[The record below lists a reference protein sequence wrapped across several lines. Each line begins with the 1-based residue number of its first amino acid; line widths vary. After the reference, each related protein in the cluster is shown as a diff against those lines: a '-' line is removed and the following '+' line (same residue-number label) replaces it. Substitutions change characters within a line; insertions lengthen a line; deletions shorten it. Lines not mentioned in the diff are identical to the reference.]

1 MSDRKRLLEEL
12 RVIDLRAE
20 LEKRNLD
27 KTGIRSV
34 LLQRLT
40 KHLEEEGHD
49 PTTYRFELG
58 SIESKTPSKKSRRI
72 ESSAEADSE
81 DTPAMEDMIV
91 QDTAGE
97 EEDTE
102 QSADTNQGSKVSHE
116 EKVTLEENMEVD
128 DIGKVS
134 RKRENKDDSE
144 ATQAKKPCMDKE
156 NKNEDDHK
164 IENNTDA
171 EDSINLDLGEDE
183 LLNEETDNPAKH
195 KKDEPVHVDA
205 ERTTSD
211 ESAVNNTSA
220 AADVAPAENLQ
231 QVNTEAA
238 ATSND
243 SEKNEKDQ
251 KDDKAK
257 DNESE
262 KKDKRDDNK
271 EGGARNLWVSGLSGD
286 TRAKDLK
293 QLCSKHGKVIG
304 AKVVTNARTPGSR
317 CYGYVTMASAQDAEN
332 CIKNLHRTELH
343 GRMISVEKAKSESE
357 SASRRQPPIRPERR
371 LSKDPKEDPK
381 ENEENKEAGEKSGEV
396 KIKKEGDVSGAEST
410 RSTSRTREKSHRS
423 DKDRT
428 RRSTRSRERRRS
440 PREVLSFSKI
450 WKERDV
456 ARARERSRAAREE
469 ERRRRAAEDALRERE
484 RRQRQ
489 EKHRLALER
498 EKLRAEREKI
508 EREKNELLRLERERH
523 RLEREKLELERLELK
538 RAQLRL
544 EEERRKRGYES
555 SAPYR
560 KPATSPPPEPAYERD
575 QRHKRPPPPP
585 MTNILRSNKPKHQ
598 FEAPPPPRFD
608 MAPGYD
614 RGSDK
619 RDRER
624 DYKRDYPRHV
634 SSGSMKYPSNGS
646 ANDDTRQPTVPGTRL
661 KEPSRSYDSR
671 DNRSYRPSPP
681 GKPEPRSWNPSN
693 RYPETAP
700 PTKGGGA
707 GGSSEQWS
715 GEARYGGTYETR
727 YPAAYQPPPPGA
739 PYPDRYA
746 PAARDFA
753 RKY

>member
-1 MSDRKRLLEEL
+1 MSDRKRLISDL

-27 KTGIRSV
+27 KSGVRGV
-34 LLQRLT
+34 LVQRLS
-40 KHLEEEGHD
+40 KYLEENGED
-49 PTTYRFELG
+49 PATFTFELATN
-58 SIESKTPSKKSRRI
+58 EVKTPSKKTRRT
-72 ESSAEADSE
+72 ESAVETVE
-81 DTPAMEDMIV
+81 EETPIMEDMIV

-102 QSADTNQGSKVSHE
+102 QSENNQKKKAAKESPKKTDE
-116 EKVTLEENMEVD
+116 MEVD
-128 DIGKVS
+128 DDEKVN
-134 RKRENKDDSE
+134 RKRESKDE
-144 ATQAKKPCMDKE
+144 AEASQAKKPCLEKDVR
-156 NKNEDDHK
+156 NEEEHK
-164 IENNTDA
+164 AENNTDA

-183 LLNEETDNPAKH
+183 LLNEETDISAKN
-195 KKDEPVHVDA
+195 KKDDAAHVDP
-205 ERTTSD
+205 
-211 ESAVNNTSA
+211 A
-220 AADVAPAENLQ
+220 AAASVEPSQTSEPADSSEC
-231 QVNTEAA
+231 QVITEAA
-238 ATSND
+238 ATSNESD
-243 SEKNEKDQ
+243 KVDRED
-251 KDDKAK
+251 KDDKEK
-257 DNESE
+257 DGDVD
-262 KKDKRDDNK
+262 KKEKRDENK

-317 CYGYVTMASAQDAEN
+317 CYGYVTMASSQDAEN

-357 SASRRQPPIRPERR
+357 SAARRQPSLRPDRRNSKER
-371 LSKDPKEDPK
+371 KDDAK
-381 ENEENKEAGEKSGEV
+381 ENQDTKDGTEKSES
-396 KIKKEGDVSGAEST
+396 KPKKEGEISGAEST

-423 DKDRT
+423 DKDRV
-428 RRSTRSRERRRS
+428 RRSSRSRERRRS

-489 EKHRLALER
+489 EKHRLTIER

-555 SAPYR
+555 AAYR
-560 KPATSPPPEPAYERD
+560 KAASPPEPSYDRD
-575 QRHKRPPPPP
+575 ARHKRPPPP
-585 MTNILRSNKPKHQ
+585 TLQASSRGQ
-598 FEAPPPPRFD
+598 FEAPPPPRFEL
-608 MAPGYD
+608 AGGYD
-614 RGSDK
+614 RTDK
-619 RDRER
+619 RDR

-634 SSGSMKYPSNGS
+634 ASNNMKYPPNGS
-646 ANDDTRQPTVPGTRL
+646 ASEDTRQQLPPGTRP

-671 DNRSYRPSPP
+671 EGRSYRPSPP
-681 GKPEPRSWNPSN
+681 GKPEPRSWNASS
-693 RYPETAP
+693 RYPEAAA
-700 PTKGGGA
+700 PTKGCIPIIKKAMA
-707 GGSSEQWS
+707 GSGSGSSSEPWS
-715 GEARYGGTYETR
+715 GEARYGGSYETR
-727 YPAAYQPPPPGA
+727 YSPAYQPQPPGA
-739 PYPDRYA
+739 AYPDRYV
-746 PAARDFA
+746 PAARDYA

>member
-1 MSDRKRLLEEL
+1 MSDKKRLLNDL

-27 KTGIRSV
+27 KSGVRGV
-34 LLQRLT
+34 LIQRLS

-49 PTTYRFELG
+49 PATYKFDLATVEP
-58 SIESKTPSKKSRRI
+58 KTPAKRTRRS
-72 ESSAEADSE
+72 ESTQEQESE
-81 DTPAMEDMIV
+81 DTPTMEDMIV
-91 QDTAGE
+91 QDDAGE
-97 EEDTE
+97 EEETE
-102 QSADTNQGSKVSHE
+102 HP
-116 EKVTLEENMEVD
+116 EKKQKLSVKTPSEVNMESEETE
-128 DIGKVS
+128 KNN
-134 RKRENKDDSE
+134 RKRELKDDTE
-144 ATQAKKPCMDKE
+144 AAESKKPCLDKDTR
-156 NKNEDDHK
+156 NDDDHK

-171 EDSINLDLGEDE
+171 EDSINLDIGDDE
-183 LLNEETDNPAKH
+183 LLNEEADNNTKVN
-195 KKDEPVHVDA
+195 KKDEAVREDDDA
-205 ERTTSD
+205 AEPASD
-211 ESAVNNTSA
+211 KSAPADPAANGDDE
-220 AADVAPAENLQ
+220 AADNQ
-231 QVNTEAA
+231 HQVNSEAP

-243 SEKNEKDQ
+243 TEKADKEQ
-251 KDDKAK
+251 KDDKEK
-257 DNESE
+257 EGDSDKKE
-262 KKDKRDDNK
+262 KKDESK

-357 SASRRQPPIRPERR
+357 SASRRQPSARSERR
-371 LSKDPKEDPK
+371 SSKERKEEPKEGEEGK
-381 ENEENKEAGEKSGEV
+381 EGGEKSGEIKV
-396 KIKKEGDVSGAEST
+396 KKDGEVSGAESN

-423 DKDRT
+423 DKDRP

-456 ARARERSRAAREE
+456 ARARERSRAARED

-544 EEERRKRGYES
+544 EEERRKRGYEGS
-555 SAPYR
+555 TYR
-560 KPATSPPPEPAYERD
+560 KAGSPPPEPAYERD

-585 MTNILRSNKPKHQ
+585 MSSNRGQ
-598 FEAPPPPRFD
+598 FEAPPPPRFE
-608 MAPGYD
+608 MTASYD
-614 RGSDK
+614 RGADK
-619 RDRER
+619 RDRDR

-634 SSGSMKYPSNGS
+634 SSGNMKYSSNGGAS
-646 ANDDTRQPTVPGTRL
+646 EDSRQPMPPGTRP
-661 KEPSRSYDSR
+661 KEPSRSYESR

-681 GKPEPRSWNPSN
+681 GKPEPRSWNASS
-693 RYPETAP
+693 RYPDAAAP
-700 PTKGGGA
+700 SKGSNNSGGGNETW
-707 GGSSEQWS
+707 SSG
-715 GEARYGGTYETR
+715 GEARYSYEQR
-727 YPAAYQPPPPGA
+727 YAPQYQPPPPGA

-746 PAARDFA
+746 PPPRDYP

>member
-1 MSDRKRLLEEL
+1 MSDQKRLLKDL
-12 RVIDLRAE
+12 RVIDLRSE

-27 KTGIRSV
+27 KSGVRGV
-34 LLQRLT
+34 LIQRLT
-40 KHLEEEGHD
+40 KYLEDQGED
-49 PTTYRFELG
+49 PTTFKFELA
-58 SIESKTPSKKSRRI
+58 IEAKTPSKKTRRS
-72 ESSAEADSE
+72 ESVVEQESE
-81 DTPAMEDMIV
+81 ETPAMEDMIV
-91 QDTAGE
+91 QDDAGE

-102 QSADTNQGSKVSHE
+102 QTVLKQEVKDEQP
-116 EKVTLEENMEVD
+116 EENMEVD
-128 DIGKVS
+128 IKS
-134 RKRENKDDSE
+134 PRKREIKDEPE
-144 ATQAKKPCMDKE
+144 ARAAKKPCLETVKC
-156 NKNEDDHK
+156 EDDQK
-164 IENNTDA
+164 AENNTDA

-183 LLNEETDNPAKH
+183 LLNEETDNATKDNRIDDGELQGSGEAAGDDSVPA
-195 KKDEPVHVDA
+195 DGDA
-205 ERTTSD
+205 AND
-211 ESAVNNTSA
+211 AVPDNN
-220 AADVAPAENLQ
+220 EQ
-231 QVNTEAA
+231 QVNSDAP

-243 SEKNEKDQ
+243 VEKNDKDQ
-251 KDDKAK
+251 KDEKDK
-257 DNESE
+257 DNEGD
-262 KKDKRDDNK
+262 KKDKKDDGK

-357 SASRRQPPIRPERR
+357 SSSRRQPSRYERR
-371 LSKDPKEDPK
+371 SSKDRINESK
-381 ENEENKEAGEKSGEV
+381 ENEEGKDGADKTGDKV
-396 KIKKEGDVSGAEST
+396 KKEGETSGDENL

-423 DKDRT
+423 DKDRP

-489 EKHRLALER
+489 EKHRLELER

-544 EEERRKRGYES
+544 EEERRKRGYEG
-555 SAPYR
+555 AAFR
-560 KPATSPPPEPAYERD
+560 KAASPPEPAYERD
-575 QRHKRPPPPP
+575 ARHKRAPPP
-585 MTNILRSNKPKHQ
+585 LSSRGSQ

-608 MAPGYD
+608 IASAAYE
-614 RGSDK
+614 RGDK
-619 RDRER
+619 RERDR

-634 SSGSMKYPSNGS
+634 SSSNMKYPSNGS
-646 ANDDTRQPTVPGTRL
+646 TNDDSRQTMPPATRP
-661 KEPSRSYDSR
+661 KEPGRSYEPR
-671 DNRSYRPSPP
+671 DTRPYRPSPP
-681 GKPEPRSWNPSN
+681 GKPEPRSWNPSA
-693 RYPETAP
+693 RYPDAAAQS
-700 PTKGGGA
+700 KGGSG
-707 GGSSEQWS
+707 GGSGGGEGWS
-715 GEARYGGTYETR
+715 GEPRYGYEARY
-727 YPAAYQPPPPGA
+727 PPQYQPPPPGA
-739 PYPDRYA
+739 AYPDRYA
-746 PAARDFA
+746 QAREYP